1 MTIEERPR
9 GILSPADRKYL
20 KNPDEYSDQAA
31 YERRQSIVTRV
42 HEAFH
47 DFPVLVSRLEEER
60 RREAFED
67 RDLDHKDHTLNVL
80 SSAFAFLYLGITDT
94 VEPEELAKDAFED
107 SIADGVQR
115 AYLQRGISVDGVTV
129 TIEVDT
135 GPTIEELKDE
145 ENPDPETLFQ
155 LFQAGEMSIE
165 ELRERVEFVSLG
177 EDP

>member
-20 KNPDEYSDQAA
+20 KSPDTYSDQAA

-42 HEAFH
+42 HEALH
-47 DFPVLVSRLEEER
+47 DFPVLVANLEEEH

-67 RDLDHKDHTLNVL
+67 RDLEHKDYTLNVL
-80 SSAFAFLYLGITDT
+80 DSAFTFLYLGVADI
-94 VEPEELAKDAFED
+94 VPEELAKDAFED
-107 SIADGVQR
+107 SIAEGVQR
-115 AYLQRGISVDGVTV
+115 AYLQRGISVDDVTV

-135 GPTIEELKDE
+135 GPTIEELKNE